1 MYCETECGINSD
13 VCHGLKHLLY
23 LVLKT
28 VGSSIFLPFSAPIL
42 DPSVFSFGVDECN
55 YYLLL

>member
-13 VCHGLKHLLY
+13 VCHGLEHLLY
-23 LVLKT
+23 LVFKT
-28 VGSSIFLPFSAPIL
+28 VGSSIFLPFS
-42 DPSVFSFGVDECN
+42 DPSLTSVFSFGVDEYN